1 MRSRCLN
8 APLTSIFR
16 IWCRAMAAHFTGEV
30 ISAGEALRLG
40 LVKEVV
46 ARERVLERAWE
57 IERRVA
63 EKSDST
69 LRFTRSIML

>member
-1 MRSRCLN
+1 
-8 APLTSIFR
+8 
-16 IWCRAMAAHFTGEV
+16 MAAHFTGEV

-57 IERRVA
+57 IARRVA
-63 EKSDST
+63 
-69 LRFTRSIML
+69 